1 MSTSAPHRRSPEPFL
16 WLLFSAGGMAA
27 ALVLPV
33 LLVLFGVAFP
43 LGLLDAPDHPHL
55 LAIVHNPL
63 TKLVLFGVCVS
74 ALFHWA
80 HRFRFT
86 VEHGLKLGRFDAV
99 IALCCYGIAV
109 LGSVAAGWVLLTA

>member
-1 MSTSAPHRRSPEPFL
+1 MSTSAPHRRTPEQFL

-33 LLVLFGVAFP
+33 LVLLFGVAFP
-43 LGLLDAPDHPHL
+43 LGLLDAPGHSHL

-63 TKLVLFGVCVS
+63 TKLVLFGVCVL

-86 VEHGLKLGRFDAV
+86 LEHGLRLGRFDNV
-99 IALCCYGIAV
+99 IALCSYGTAV
-109 LGSVAAGWVLLTA
+109 LGSAVAAWVLLTV

>member
-1 MSTSAPHRRSPEPFL
+1 MSTSTHHRRTPEPFL

-33 LLVLFGVAFP
+33 LVFLFGVAFP
-43 LGLLDAPDHPHL
+43 LGLLDAPDHEHL
-55 LAIVHNPL
+55 LPIVHNPL

-99 IALCCYGIAV
+99 IALCCYGTAA
-109 LGSVAAGWVLLTA
+109 LGSAVAAWVLLTV

>member
-1 MSTSAPHRRSPEPFL
+1 MTATPRRSPEPYL

-33 LLVLFGVAFP
+33 LVLLFGVAFP
-43 LGLLDAPDHPHL
+43 LGWLDAPDHAHV
-55 LAIVHNPL
+55 LALGRNPL
-63 TKLVLFGVCVS
+63 TKLVLFGVCML

-86 VEHGLKLGRFDAV
+86 VEHGLKLGRFDGA
-99 IALCCYGIAV
+99 IALCFYGAAV
-109 LGSVAAGWVLLTA
+109 LGTAAAAWVLLTV